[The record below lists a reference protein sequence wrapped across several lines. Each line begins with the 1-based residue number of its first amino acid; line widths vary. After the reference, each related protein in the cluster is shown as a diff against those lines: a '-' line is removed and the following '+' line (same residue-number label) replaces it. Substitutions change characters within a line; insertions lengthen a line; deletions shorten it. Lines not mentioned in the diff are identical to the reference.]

1 MSNDKTEFIIQTRL
15 FSEQH
20 HESECLMLVF
30 GKNILEYVYKDEK
43 NSRTT
48 TGNLDD
54 LMAYLEHTLEF
65 TDSDEPFP
73 YCVSGNTAAELD
85 RAAREFSSD
94 DMDVFDEYYDKLDE
108 WSYAHS
114 WLHAGNGYYLP
125 DVMFRRV
132 SNEIEISWD
141 NENLYEDVLYTSLK
155 GYVRIPC
162 EQYKAVIQSALED
175 YHKLWRIGA
184 CKDDCSGD

>member
-1 MSNDKTEFIIQTRL
+1 MTGEKIALSLQTRL

-65 TDSDEPFP
+65 IASDEPFP
-73 YCVSGNTAAELD
+73 YCVSGDTAAEMD
-85 RAAREFSSD
+85 RAAREFSSE
-94 DMDVFDEYYDKLDE
+94 DMDVFDAYYDKLDE

-114 WLHAGNGYYLP
+114 WLHASNGCFVP
-125 DVMFRRV
+125 DIMFRKI
-132 SNEIEISWD
+132 NDEIEISWD
-141 NENLYEDVLYTSLK
+141 NENLYDDVYYISLK
-155 GYVRIPC
+155 GSVRVPC
-162 EQYKAVIQSALED
+162 EQYRAVVQKAICD
-175 YHKLWRIGA
+175 YRRLWGTVG
-184 CKDDCSGD
+184 K